1 MLTLYATRPTAVRHI
16 FWPQTGGRT
25 AVCVNGPAA
34 TKQTDRQTDALADD
48 ALERAIAAEDE
59 TIDSPFN
66 NLRFRRRLMKGG
78 ASFSVRS
85 ILVVSKMKED
95 FVHFWGGEGP
105 PSEHGDGGGGGT
117 GLKKAR
123 GDSVKRQ

>member
-1 MLTLYATRPTAVRHI
+1 MRQRP
-16 FWPQTGGRT
+16 GGHK
-25 AVCVNGPAA
+25 A
-34 TKQTDRQTDALADD
+34 DRQTDRRLGRRCLGASD
-48 ALERAIAAEDE
+48 RGAIAAEDE